1 MFHTA
6 GKYWSHEEP
15 TDTGCMASGDNTEKD
30 TNLEL
35 WIFMTI
41 DYSHFQGHESI

>member
-15 TDTGCMASGDNTEKD
+15 TDTGCMASGDNTEKKYRIW
-30 TNLEL
+30 NYG
-35 WIFMTI
+35 F
-41 DYSHFQGHESI
+41 S